1 MSLQNEGLLSSLK
14 ELSEEKHA
22 LSESLRI
29 AQESLTKSNETNQK
43 LESDLLVSI
52 DEANQLNVKIAYF
65 NREIKMLNTQI
76 AGTSNEYTLLK
87 ENSENEANIQVLIF
101 IKYTI

>member
-14 ELSEEKHA
+14 ELNEEKHV
-22 LSESLRI
+22 LSESLQI

-52 DEANQLNVKIAYF
+52 DEANQLSVKNADF
-65 NREIKMLNTQI
+65 NREIKMLKTQI
-76 AGTSNEYTLLK
+76 ADASNEYALLK
-87 ENSENEANIQVLIF
+87 ENSENEANI
-101 IKYTI
+101 